1 MSERQTGITI
11 DHFKHGN
18 IVEETFGRLLSINE
32 NFWNATPG
40 AIIKNPPEVR
50 AKEILDA
57 FGNEPWN
64 GQLHVYLGHTPFID
78 QMRRLFDDNNRRI
91 QGGLQ
96 KFVGFFS
103 TLGAVAA
110 GNLLRRDMYNPWN
123 ETLTLYN
130 DTKAMAL
137 HKVSQAK
144 LWDEA
149 EHPGIKTLLYT
160 LPFFGPV
167 YEWKAAHNALAKLDN
182 EKDRKD
188 FSKVIEPYWGRQ
200 LLGGRGMATAWTL
213 FATPFAPFTQLF
225 TSALIGGPGAI
236 AGWIHSRISN
246 NSVFETSAEKKKR
259 LNK

>member
-1 MSERQTGITI
+1 MSERPTGITV
-11 DHFKHGN
+11 DYFSHGN
-18 IVEETFGRLLSINE
+18 ILEETVGRLMSIND
-32 NFWNATPG
+32 NLWNTTPG
-40 AIIKNPPEVR
+40 AIVKRPPVER
-50 AKEILDA
+50 AQEILDM
-57 FGNEPWN
+57 FKDEPWN
-64 GQLHVYLGHTPFID
+64 GQLHVYLGHAPFID
-78 QMRRLFDDNNRRI
+78 QMKRLFDENRRI

-149 EHPGIKTLLYT
+149 EHPGIKTFLYT

-167 YEWKAAHNALAKLDN
+167 YEWKAAHNVLAKIEDEQERQN
-182 EKDRKD
+182 
-188 FSKVIEPYWGRQ
+188 FSKVIEPLWGRQ

-213 FATPFAPFTQLF
+213 LAAPIAPISQWIS
-225 TSALIGGPGAI
+225 SAIIGGPGAL
-236 AGWIHSRISN
+236 AGIIHSRISK
-246 NSVFETSAEKKKR
+246 NSIFETSDEKKKR